1 MSRILVI
8 AADSDLRRSLD
19 FALTAEG
26 HDVTCRASTG
36 AQVLPN
42 AFDCTVLDHHAVGPD
57 LATARTFCRAFAPV
71 ILLAN
76 LEGHVLSPWA
86 FRTVLKP
93 QLGLALMEAIQ
104 EAVGLRGATT

>member
-26 HDVTCRASTG
+26 HEVTCRASTG

-42 AFDCTVLDHHAVGPD
+42 SFECTVLDHHAVGPD
-57 LATARTFCRAFAPV
+57 LATAGKFCQAFAPV
-71 ILLAN
+71 VLLAN
-76 LEGHVLSPWA
+76 REGHALSPLV

-93 QLGLALMEAIQ
+93 QLGLALTDTIRD
-104 EAVGLRGATT
+104 AVGLRSATT